1 VSLMLP
7 YLVMSV
13 LSHIVVCVRLL
24 CFGVKD
30 CLRIGFDPGPS
41 SP

>member
-1 VSLMLP
+1 MSLLLP

-13 LSHIVVCVRLL
+13 LSHMVVCVRHL

-30 CLRIGFDPGPS
+30 CFCMVVLLWHV
-41 SP
+41 